1 MTAKKITEKEM
12 PFLDHLEELRWRLL
26 KSVISVFVMMFIC
39 FYFSDQFLDFLL
51 YPGKQID
58 PPVALQVL
66 KIQTIFIIKLE
77 IALVAGI
84 ILSLPVIFYQF
95 WLFLAPG
102 LLAKE
107 RRFIPVI
114 VFASVLCFLAGGAF
128 AYFIIIP
135 YALEFFL
142 GLAPT
147 DIQNNIAI
155 DFYIGFLLRL
165 IFVFGIVFELPILS
179 FILTKIGI
187 LTPQFMR
194 KYRKYSI
201 VGAFIVGAI
210 LTPPDPTSQVM
221 LAIPIILLYEL
232 SIFISAIFVKK
243 ETSEI
248 N

>member
-1 MTAKKITEKEM
+1 M

-58 PPVALQVL
+58 PPVSLQVL

-114 VFASVLCFLAGGAF
+114 VFASVLCFFLWWCFRIFYYHPVCFRIFSGPGA
-128 AYFIIIP
+128 
-135 YALEFFL
+135 
-142 GLAPT
+142 
-147 DIQNNIAI
+147 D
-155 DFYIGFLLRL
+155 R
-165 IFVFGIVFELPILS
+165 
-179 FILTKIGI
+179 
-187 LTPQFMR
+187 
-194 KYRKYSI
+194 YS
-201 VGAFIVGAI
+201 
-210 LTPPDPTSQVM
+210 
-221 LAIPIILLYEL
+221 
-232 SIFISAIFVKK
+232 K
-243 ETSEI
+243 
-248 N
+248 